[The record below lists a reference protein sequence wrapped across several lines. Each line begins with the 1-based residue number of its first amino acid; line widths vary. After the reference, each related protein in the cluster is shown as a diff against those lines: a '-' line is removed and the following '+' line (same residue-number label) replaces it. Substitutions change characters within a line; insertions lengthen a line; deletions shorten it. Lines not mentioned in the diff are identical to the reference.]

1 MATRK
6 KSIPQKDK
14 KQLRDQMGGCALNVA
29 AILGCSPD
37 NVAQI
42 TSALT
47 REIEEWCL
55 LKARKIDPKTG
66 TNELQEKMKQK
77 INEVW
82 PYGYCE
88 VHGYTQHD
96 MDTM

>member
-1 MATRK
+1 M
-6 KSIPQKDK
+6 
-14 KQLRDQMGGCALNVA
+14 NVA